1 MLPLISVAIGGAL
14 GSVLRWRLSVW
25 LNNLHAWL
33 PWGTLS
39 VNWIGGFFIGVLIA
53 FFEKN
58 AHLSPEWKLLL
69 ITGVLGGLTTFSTFT
84 AEAVSMLER
93 QAYLAFASQI
103 LLHVVGSILLCIA
116 GIALFKSLFQ

>member
-14 GSVLRWRLSVW
+14 GSVLRWRMSAW
-25 LNNLHAWL
+25 LNNPHAWL

-58 AHLSPEWKLLL
+58 THLSPEWKLFL
-69 ITGVLGGLTTFSTFT
+69 ITGILGGLTTFSTFT
-84 AEAVSMLER
+84 AEAVSLLER
-93 QAYLAFASQI
+93 EAYVALASQI

-116 GIALFKSLFQ
+116 GIALVKSLLQ